1 MVTNGHTCVRIRCQV
16 SPGGVEG
23 SWSAAPTRTFIV
35 YTGKKEKNGLRHF
48 SAAWRSFSLVWSSGC
63 TGGQHQQLG
72 GLDEARMLLLLLLKR
87 QDGPAV
93 LCPI

>member
-1 MVTNGHTCVRIRCQV
+1 MVTNGHTCVRIRSQA

-35 YTGKKEKNGLRHF
+35 YTGKKEENGLRHF
-48 SAAWRSFSLVWSSGC
+48 SAAWRSSSLVRSSGC
-63 TGGQHQQLG
+63 TGGQHQQLR
-72 GLDEARMLLLLLLKR
+72 GLDEARMLLLLLKR